1 MPAAAPQA
9 TPALIQIEFLED
21 RLLMSKSQPIFTPT
35 NLASDQAGQAAH
47 TITQLKNAWGLVQTG
62 GSFWVA
68 ANGSDVG
75 LPLSS
80 TGALGSA
87 TPITVPSP
95 TGIILN
101 NTTAF
106 GVDDGSG
113 STKPATYLIASE
125 DGGIYA
131 WVAPAAGSGGSG
143 TVKKVVDRSSSG
155 AEYKGLAIAT
165 NFGQPLLYAA
175 NFTNGTVDVF
185 DAQFN
190 KIDLSPSTLRPA
202 FTDTNLPAGF
212 APFNITPLGPNL
224 LVTFAL
230 QGDNGDEQHGAGL
243 GRVDLFTTQGQL
255 LRRFSAKGHLNAPW
269 GIVIA
274 PSNFGKFSDDILIGN
289 FGDGQINAFSTSG
302 KYAGTLSD
310 ENGNPVVI
318 DGLWGL
324 STRGNAVFFAAGPSD
339 ETHGLFG
346 EIQKTGKRVP
356 TATKK

>member
-1 MPAAAPQA
+1 MPAAAPKA
-9 TPALIQIEFLED
+9 TPALIRIEFLED
-21 RLLMSKSQPIFTPT
+21 RLLMSKTQPIYTPT

-47 TITQLKNAWGLVQTG
+47 TILQLKNAWGLVQTG

-68 ANGSDVG
+68 ANGSDTT
-75 LPLSS
+75 LPLSA

-87 TPITVPSP
+87 IPIDVPSP

-101 NTTAF
+101 NTTGFAA
-106 GVDDGSG
+106 DDGSG
-113 STKPATYLIASE
+113 STTPATYLIASE
-125 DGGIYA
+125 NGGIYA
-131 WVAPAAGSGGSG
+131 WIPPAVGSGDTGM
-143 TVKKVVDRSSSG
+143 VKKVVDNSSAG
-155 AEYKGLAIAT
+155 ANYKGLAIAR

-185 DAQFN
+185 DTQFN
-190 KIDLSPSTLRPA
+190 KVDLSQSTARPA
-202 FTDTNLPAGF
+202 FTDVNLPAGY
-212 APFNITPLGPNL
+212 APFNITPIGPNL

-230 QGDNGDEQHGAGL
+230 QGDNGDEQRGAGL

-269 GIVIA
+269 GVAIA
-274 PSNFGKFSDDILIGN
+274 PGNFGKFSDDILIGN

-310 ENGNPVVI
+310 QNGNPLAI

-324 STRGNAVFFAAGPSD
+324 STRNNAVFFAAGPSG

-346 EIQKTGKRVP
+346 EIQKTGKRVV
-356 TATKK
+356 TVTTK